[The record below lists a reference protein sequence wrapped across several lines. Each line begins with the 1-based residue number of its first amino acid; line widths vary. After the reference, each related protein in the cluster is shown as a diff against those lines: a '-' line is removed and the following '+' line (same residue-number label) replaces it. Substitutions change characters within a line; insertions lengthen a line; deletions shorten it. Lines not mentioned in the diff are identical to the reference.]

1 MTTPEAP
8 QTAVP
13 DSVTYRE
20 VAELLRTF
28 AASGWTG
35 MTLRTGGMTIT
46 TGRHGPPASA
56 PGPAASAAANPAT
69 ANPAAA
75 NPATTPGPATAP
87 APPVT
92 AAAPNPPVTTAAPP
106 ARYAQPDT
114 TGCIPVRSP
123 AVGSFWVAPSPGAPP
138 FTEPGRTVAEGDQLA
153 IVEVMKLMNPVLA
166 PEAGEIV
173 LVCAVNA
180 DLVEYDQILFW
191 IRPLE
196 PADG

>member
-1 MTTPEAP
+1 M
-8 QTAVP
+8 
-13 DSVTYRE
+13 TYRE

-28 AASGWTG
+28 AGSGWTG

-46 TGRHGPPASA
+46 TGRHRPPASA

-69 ANPAAA
+69 
-75 NPATTPGPATAP
+75 TPGSATAP
-87 APPVT
+87 VPPVM

-106 ARYAQPDT
+106 ARDAQPDT